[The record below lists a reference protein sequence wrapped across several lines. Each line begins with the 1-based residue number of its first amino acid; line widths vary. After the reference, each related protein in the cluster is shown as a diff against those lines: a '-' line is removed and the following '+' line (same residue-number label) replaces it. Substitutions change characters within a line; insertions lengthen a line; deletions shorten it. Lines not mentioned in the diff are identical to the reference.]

1 MRICFLCNEYPPGP
15 HGGIGSFT
23 QTLARA
29 LVGAGHGVR
38 VIGAYPADHPGVSHE
53 VDDGVEVWRLRDA
66 THRPGK
72 ALVRL
77 RLFRTVAA
85 WARSGALDL
94 IEAPD
99 WEGGIAG
106 WPRLPVPLVVRANG
120 SATYFAAELGEPAPT
135 FTALLER
142 AALRRAD
149 FWCAVSAYTARRT
162 AELFRL
168 APGASTVLFNPITL
182 PAPAVERAP
191 ATAPPAVVFSGT
203 LTEKKG
209 IVALVRAWPQVTAVH
224 PDAELHL
231 FGRDGLT
238 RTGASMRSFLASQ
251 LGATPENR
259 VHFHG
264 HVTRTELDLVFQAA
278 RVAVFPSRAEA
289 FALAPMEAMAAGCPT
304 VFSRRTSGPEL
315 VRDEENG
322 LLINPDDPGAISAA
336 IVRVLGDAA
345 LARRLGAA
353 GRRHVETHF
362 AIAVLRPVNE
372 AYYRD
377 CIARFAHARAAPNG
391 GSAQ

>member
-15 HGGIGSFT
+15 HGGIGSCT
-23 QTLARA
+23 RTLARA

-38 VIGAYPADHPGVSHE
+38 VIGAYPADHPGVPHE

-72 ALVRL
+72 ALVRR

-99 WEGGIAG
+99 WEGWIAA
-106 WPRLPVPLVVRANG
+106 WPRLPVPVVVRANG

-135 FTALLER
+135 VTALLER

-149 FWCAVSAYTARRT
+149 FWCAVSAYTARKT

-168 APGASTVLFNPITL
+168 APGASTVLFNPIAL
-182 PAPAVERAP
+182 PPPAVERAR
-191 ATAPPAVVFSGT
+191 AAASVVFSGT

-238 RTGASMRSFLASQ
+238 RAGASMRSFLASQ

-264 HVTRTELDLVFQAA
+264 HVTRAELDRALQAA

-289 FALAPMEAMAAGCPT
+289 FALAPMEAMASGCPT
-304 VFSRRTSGPEL
+304 IYSRRTSGPEL
-315 VRDEENG
+315 VRHEENG
-322 LLINPDDPGAISAA
+322 LLTDPDDPGAIGAA

-345 LARRLGAA
+345 LARRLGEA
-353 GRRHVETHF
+353 GRRLVETHF
-362 AIAVLRPVNE
+362 AIDVLRPVNE

-377 CIARFAHARAAPNG
+377 CIARFAHARAATNG
-391 GSAQ
+391 GSAR